1 MSSDTVLLSRLQ
13 FAWTIGYHILWPA
26 YTIGISGFIVILGA
40 LSLSTGRAVYREL
53 LRFWIHL
60 FALGFAMGVVTGV
73 VLSYEIGT
81 NWSGFSAATAN
92 VIGPFFTYEV
102 LTAFFLEAGF
112 IGVMLFGINRVGQG
126 FHFFACCMVALG
138 AVFSAFWILAANSWM
153 QTPAGFT
160 LGPDGKFQVADWWQ
174 AIFTPS
180 LPYRLAHMVVAAW
193 LAGTFVVIGVSGFYL
208 WQRRHLDFARAGFSI
223 AMWLA
228 LLLTPLQILIGDQH
242 GLNTLEYQP
251 MKLAAIEARWQTAR
265 HVPITLFAWPDMTAE
280 RNDYTVDIPA
290 IGSLILTHSWDGEVK
305 GLKEVPPDQRPY
317 VPLPFFAFRI
327 MVGIGVLML
336 AIALAGLYLRWRG
349 RLYDTRWF
357 AMACAFSSPLPFI
370 AVLAGWTVTETG
382 RQPWIVQG
390 LLRTADA
397 VAPVAPGAVS
407 TSLALF
413 VIVYLVLLV
422 AFFWY
427 AARLVLR
434 GPGEAAERPEAT
446 RPGIDAAPAR
456 TQPKGARP

>member
-138 AVFSAFWILAANSWM
+138 AMFSAFWILAANSWM

-160 LGPDGKFQVADWWQ
+160 LGADGKFQVTDWWQ

-180 LPYRLAHMVVAAW
+180 LPCRSPPAA
-193 LAGTFVVIGVSGFYL
+193 
-208 WQRRHLDFARAGFSI
+208 RSI
-223 AMWLA
+223 ASCCA
-228 LLLTPLQILIGDQH
+228 S
-242 GLNTLEYQP
+242 
-251 MKLAAIEARWQTAR
+251 
-265 HVPITLFAWPDMTAE
+265 
-280 RNDYTVDIPA
+280 
-290 IGSLILTHSWDGEVK
+290 GSISSRSASPW
-305 GLKEVPPDQRPY
+305 
-317 VPLPFFAFRI
+317 A
-327 MVGIGVLML
+327 
-336 AIALAGLYLRWRG
+336 
-349 RLYDTRWF
+349 
-357 AMACAFSSPLPFI
+357 SSPAWCCPTRSAPI
-370 AVLAGWTVTETG
+370 GAASPPPPPMSSG
-382 RQPWIVQG
+382 RSSPM
-390 LLRTADA
+390 RC
-397 VAPVAPGAVS
+397 
-407 TSLALF
+407 
-413 VIVYLVLLV
+413 
-422 AFFWY
+422 
-427 AARLVLR
+427 
-434 GPGEAAERPEAT
+434 
-446 RPGIDAAPAR
+446 
-456 TQPKGARP
+456 